1 MEAESFFARW
11 SKRNAEAA
19 GERQQD
25 AAAGGTHAQSP
36 SRAQSLP
43 AAEQD
48 IPKPPPTLEDVAAL
62 TADSD
67 FKPFVARGVDENV
80 RRSAMKKLFA
90 DPQFNVMDGLDVYID
105 DYSKFQPMTPQILA
119 ALNHAQA
126 LLDPLSQ
133 IENPLMRLLQ
143 QAVEEPAAA
152 AAAAPAAEPSDPAP
166 PAESIDAAASGTH
179 ADDHADAHAD
189 ANAEVRQHDLNTN
202 SNQASHDHPI

>member
-19 GERQQD
+19 DERKQAAPAED
-25 AAAGGTHAQSP
+25 AQPVTADDAP
-36 SRAQSLP
+36 R
-43 AAEQD
+43 
-48 IPKPPPTLEDVAAL
+48 PPPTLEEVAAL
-62 TADSD
+62 TPESD

-143 QAVEEPAAA
+143 QAVEDTGPAPSVEPAAQA
-152 AAAAPAAEPSDPAP
+152 AVTATAPDFAPPPAAG
-166 PAESIDAAASGTH
+166 AASTSG
-179 ADDHADAHAD
+179 ADTDQAAQPRPDI
-189 ANAEVRQHDLNTN
+189 NTTP
-202 SNQASHDHPI
+202 NQASHDHPI

>member
-43 AAEQD
+43 AEEQGL
-48 IPKPPPTLEDVAAL
+48 PKPPPTLEDVAAL

-152 AAAAPAAEPSDPAP
+152 PAAEPSDPAR

-179 ADDHADAHAD
+179 ADAHAD
-189 ANAEVRQHDLNTN
+189 ASAEVRQHDLNTN

>member
-11 SKRNAEAA
+11 SRRNAEAA
-19 GERQQD
+19 DEREQ
-25 AAAGGTHAQSP
+25 AAAEAQA
-36 SRAQSLP
+36 AQPVP
-43 AAEQD
+43 AEDA
-48 IPKPPPTLEDVAAL
+48 PRPPPTLEEVAAL
-62 TADSD
+62 TPESD

-90 DPQFNVMDGLDVYID
+90 DPHFNVMDGLDVYID

-143 QAVEEPAAA
+143 RAVEEPK
-152 AAAAPAAEPSDPAP
+152 PAEP
-166 PAESIDAAASGTH
+166 AEPGAQLASTAASNAASPDT
-179 ADDHADAHAD
+179 
-189 ANAEVRQHDLNTN
+189 NAEASTDTGAEEQHDINTN
-202 SNQASHDHPI
+202 PNQASHEHPI

>member
-19 GERQQD
+19 DERKQAAPAED
-25 AAAGGTHAQSP
+25 AQPITADDAP
-36 SRAQSLP
+36 R
-43 AAEQD
+43 
-48 IPKPPPTLEDVAAL
+48 PPPTLEEVAAL
-62 TADSD
+62 TPESD

-133 IENPLMRLLQ
+133 TENPLMRLLQ
-143 QAVEEPAAA
+143 QAVEDADPAEPAK
-152 AAAAPAAEPSDPAP
+152 
-166 PAESIDAAASGTH
+166 SIDPTMQASAT
-179 ADDHADAHAD
+179 ASASDAETAQD
-189 ANAEVRQHDLNTN
+189 AEERQDINTTP
-202 SNQASHDHPI
+202 NQASHDHPI

>member
-19 GERQQD
+19 DEKKQAAPAED
-25 AAAGGTHAQSP
+25 AQPVPVDDAP
-36 SRAQSLP
+36 R
-43 AAEQD
+43 
-48 IPKPPPTLEDVAAL
+48 PPPTLEEVAAL
-62 TADSD
+62 TPESD

-119 ALNHAQA
+119 SLNHAQA

-133 IENPLMRLLQ
+133 VENPLMRLLQ
-143 QAVEEPAAA
+143 QAVEDTEPAPSMEAA
-152 AAAAPAAEPSDPAP
+152 AQAAVTAPASPSDPASTSG
-166 PAESIDAAASGTH
+166 ADTDQAAQQ
-179 ADDHADAHAD
+179 
-189 ANAEVRQHDLNTN
+189 RQDLNTTP
-202 SNQASHDHPI
+202 NQASHDHPI

>member
-19 GERQQD
+19 EERQQ
-25 AAAGGTHAQSP
+25 AAAEA
-36 SRAQSLP
+36 P
-43 AAEQD
+43 AVQPAPVVD
-48 IPKPPPTLEDVAAL
+48 TPRPPPTLEEAAAL
-62 TADSD
+62 TPDSD

-90 DPQFNVMDGLDVYID
+90 DPHFNVMDGLDVYID
-105 DYSKFQPMTPQILA
+105 DYSKFEPMTPQILS

-143 QAVEEPAAA
+143 QAVEAPDTARPAESAESAEPSGS
-152 AAAAPAAEPSDPAP
+152 AAPAASAV
-166 PAESIDAAASGTH
+166 AG
-179 ADDHADAHAD
+179 
-189 ANAEVRQHDLNTN
+189 ANPEAGEEQAQDINRTQ
-202 SNQASHDHPI
+202 NQASHDYPI